1 MASRFLKL
9 FQYPVKLT
17 FEVDKPEK
25 KPSFN
30 QKLGWT
36 FIALVLYLIMLKVP
50 VYGYVQ
56 EGEDPFAALRIILAS
71 QRGTLAEL
79 GIGPIVTSGMILQL
93 LVGSRIIS
101 VNFQDSEE
109 RALYTGTQKV
119 LAVLMTLF
127 EAIAYISGG
136 AYGDA
141 VKDDPLAKTLIIVQL
156 VVAGLMIM
164 MLDEIVQ
171 KGWGL
176 GSGISLF
183 IATAVSFTIFN
194 GAFSIQDA
202 AYGDDFDPE
211 TGRIY
216 EWKQGALIFFFQSIG
231 RGTIMK
237 YGIYNP
243 DFQGNDM
250 FNLFATIVIFA
261 IVIYVESMRIEI
273 PVQHSEH
280 RIPARYPIKFL
291 YVSNIPVI
299 LVSALFANIFLIG
312 NLMNGRYADDPGFMG
327 SLTKLIGVWDQETN
341 QPISGLAF
349 YTTAPRGLEAVAES
363 PFRAVMYFL
372 IMTIASTGFA
382 MVWVETAGMSARDV
396 AKQLIGAGMQIPGF
410 RRHPKIIERY
420 LNNYIPYAAFL
431 GGAFIGVLASFADFL
446 GAIGSGV
453 GILLTTG
460 IIKQYFEILTKERL
474 GDINPALAG
483 ILGIS

>member
-1 MASRFLKL
+1 MASKFLKL
-9 FQYPVKLT
+9 FKYPVRLT

-30 QKLGWT
+30 TKLLWT
-36 FIALVLYLIMLKVP
+36 FVALVLYLIMLKVP
-50 VYGYVQ
+50 VYGYNVGN
-56 EGEDPFAALRIILAS
+56 EPDPFASLRIILAS

-127 EAIAYISGG
+127 EAVAYISGG

-141 VKDDPLAKTLIIVQL
+141 VIDDPVNKSMIIIQL
-156 VVAGLMIM
+156 VIAGLMIM

-183 IATAVSFTIFN
+183 IATAVSFTIFD
-194 GAFSIQDA
+194 GAFSLDDA
-202 AYGDDFDPE
+202 YYGYNPD
-211 TGRIY
+211 TGSLFQY
-216 EWKQGALIFFFQSIG
+216 KQGAIIFFVQSIG
-231 RGTIMK
+231 RGK
-237 YGIYNP
+237 ALDNFYAP
-243 DFQGNDM
+243 EFQGNDM
-250 FNLFATIVIFA
+250 FSLLATVLVFAV
-261 IVIYVESMRIEI
+261 VIYAESMRIEI

-299 LVSALFANIFLIG
+299 LVSALFANIFLIS
-312 NLMNGRYADDPGFMG
+312 NLMNGKFDGTGGLWEAVAKMLGQWDPN
-327 SLTKLIGVWDQETN
+327 TN
-341 QPISGLAF
+341 QPISGLAY
-349 YTTAPRGLEAVAES
+349 YTTPPRGPSQVSAD
-363 PFRAVMYFL
+363 PFRAFLYFI

-382 MVWVETAGMSARDV
+382 MVWVETAGMSSRDV
-396 AKQLIGAGMQIPGF
+396 AKQLIGADMQIPGF

-431 GGAFIGVLASFADFL
+431 GGMFIGVLASGADFL
-446 GAIGSGV
+446 GAVGSGV

-483 ILGIS
+483 ILGIV